1 MSIAKSGDTVKV
13 HYTGTLNDGS
23 EFDSSRTRDPL
34 EFTIDSG
41 QVIAGFN
48 EAITGM
54 SVGDS
59 KSVTIPA
66 NQAYGVHN
74 PDMVQDVPRSAIPS
88 DIELHEGMILSARN
102 PEGRNLNFK
111 VVEFNDEQVKVDGNH
126 PLAGEDLTF
135 RLELVAIN

>member
-1 MSIAKSGDTVKV
+1 MSAAKSGDTVKV

-23 EFDSSRTRDPL
+23 EFDSSRQRDPL

-66 NQAYGVHN
+66 NQAYGEHN
-74 PDMVQDVPRSAIPS
+74 PEMVQDVPRSAIPS